1 MITHFFEACGY
12 EVSKTYGM
20 KSVGPTAVA
29 RFTAEEI
36 IAAFELVDHS
46 QAQALIHVGTNLPVS
61 ALTPLIEKKFG
72 KPLIGVNVA
81 TYWWALRKIGIL
93 DPLPGM
99 GILAQ
104 K

>member
-1 MITHFFEACGY
+1 M
-12 EVSKTYGM
+12 
-20 KSVGPTAVA
+20 
-29 RFTAEEI
+29 
-36 IAAFELVDHS
+36 
-46 QAQALIHVGTNLPVS
+46 
-61 ALTPLIEKKFG
+61 IEKKFG

>member
-1 MITHFFEACGY
+1 
-12 EVSKTYGM
+12 M
-20 KSVGPTAVA
+20 KSIKKNVVVVGAGPVGLLCALQLAKNGIPVTVIEAEPSLTIDLRAGTFHPPTLEMLA
-29 RFTAEEI
+29 
-36 IAAFELVDHS
+36 
-46 QAQALIHVGTNLPVS
+46 
-61 ALTPLIEKKFG
+61 PLID
-72 KPLIGVNVA
+72 VNVA